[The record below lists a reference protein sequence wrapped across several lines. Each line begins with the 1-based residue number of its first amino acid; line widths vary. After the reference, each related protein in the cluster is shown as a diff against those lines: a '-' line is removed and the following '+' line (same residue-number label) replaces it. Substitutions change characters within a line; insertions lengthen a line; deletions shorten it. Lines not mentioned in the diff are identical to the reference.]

1 MQPDVAH
8 FFAKSIQACVPKS
21 YPQALGEVQVTA
33 AFLNNFAGDNVRRL
47 AQSFGVS
54 GDHYGQMSTG
64 MRWPYGPVALVC
76 TGVP

>member
-1 MQPDVAH
+1 MQPDVAD

-21 YPQALGEVQVTA
+21 YPQAMGEVQVTA

-47 AQSFGVS
+47 AKSFGVS

-64 MRWPYGPVALVC
+64 MRWPYGPVALVRKE
-76 TGVP
+76 